1 MLTLN
6 NEQLQELGSL
16 ISSLATFADMET
28 RAELRGDEKLADNFY
43 GRMQHVAERIRAL
56 GVPFLDIPDP
66 E

>member
-16 ISSLATFADMET
+16 ISSLTMFTDMET
-28 RAELRGDEKLADNFY
+28 RAEVDGSDFLAEMCY
-43 GRMQHVAERIRAL
+43 GRMQHVAARIRAL